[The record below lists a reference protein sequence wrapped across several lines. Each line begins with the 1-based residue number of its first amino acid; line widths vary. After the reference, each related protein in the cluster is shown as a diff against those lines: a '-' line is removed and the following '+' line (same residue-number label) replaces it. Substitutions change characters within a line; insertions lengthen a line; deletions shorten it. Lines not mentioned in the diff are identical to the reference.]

1 MIGGLIAGGL
11 GLVKKALTSKTVK
24 KLAKKAI
31 TAVAGGG
38 GAVGVGAAGGMAI
51 EKFIPKGISGG
62 FPDLGKVGKGIF
74 GSSRGRIA
82 AGDMGACPSGYHL
95 NKTRLSDGTEPRTVC
110 VRNRGMNFAN
120 GRAARRAGRRL
131 RGTVKMLKKSFSFVS
146 ARPPKGKFIV
156 RKK

>member
-1 MIGGLIAGGL
+1 VIGGLIAGGISL
-11 GLVKKALTSKTVK
+11 VRKLATSKAVKKV
-24 KLAKKAI
+24 AKKAI

-38 GAVGVGAAGGMAI
+38 GSLGVGAVGGMAI
-51 EKFIPKGISGG
+51 EKYIPKLNL
-62 FPDLGKVGKGIF
+62 PDFGKVGKGIF

-82 AGDMGACPSGYHL
+82 AGDMGACPRGYHL
-95 NKTRLSDGTEPRTVC
+95 NKHRLTDGTEPRTVC
-110 VRNRGMNFAN
+110 VRNRSINFAN